1 MRRTGTSS
9 TDRPRTLLPAA
20 RGMQAGVPKRTTGLA
35 PGRGYNRALLMDAF
49 ARSLA
54 RHPLA
59 VVLANLLVT
68 AVLGFYA
75 LQLRIESSLE
85 SMLPAGDP
93 KVEYYAQTRAVFG
106 SDDVAVVGVRA
117 RDIFAPSTIAKIAR
131 VTDEIAKVDGVE
143 HVLSIANAVDPAA
156 DVLHPP
162 RLLPRIPPEPEEVEA
177 LKKKLVATPLYGKN
191 LVADDFT
198 GAAINV
204 FFKNLNDEQYL
215 DLGVDRKIMD
225 ILAARQGPEEL
236 FYTGAAHVKQAAVEL
251 MRRDLV
257 RFTPIALVLVL
268 IVLWFAFRT
277 VRGVLLPV
285 LTVGGALVWTL
296 GIIVLAGKTI
306 TLGTFVLPPLLLV
319 VGSSYAIHVMAR
331 YYEQVDAGAPPDEV
345 VVRAF
350 ARVWL
355 PLAISALTTV
365 IGFGSLMVN
374 RITAIWDLGLYAVI
388 GVVCLTVTCLT
399 FLPAA
404 LQLMPSRLRSA
415 RSGKISPTL
424 AENLRRL
431 GERVY
436 TKRRH
441 LLWAGAALSLVA
453 LAGARRIRVD
463 ADFLYYFTPGS
474 EVRRANE
481 MINREI
487 IGSNPFYIVVE
498 GGAPG
503 VIRRWEVLKLIKDL
517 QGFLGTLPGVT
528 SSISIVDF
536 LEALEAGVNAHSDD
550 ELVVDERGNIVP
562 TEQPKPFWEDPKSLD
577 PLINQISGSEAI
589 KIAVTPDFRTASILV
604 RTNLSGSRRVEET
617 LDRIRLYVAEHFPA
631 EIPVNLTGML
641 VLLTGTTSDIVA
653 GQIKS
658 LTLALGI
665 IFLVMTAMFLSAKI
679 GFFAILPNVVPIV
692 IFFGVMG
699 WLGILLNLVTS
710 LIAAIALGIAV
721 DSTIHYMARLNLEL
735 RGETDQTA
743 ALVRTLR
750 TVGVP
755 IVYTTIALFLGF
767 LTFALSS
774 FVPVQNFGILA
785 GVTMATSLGA
795 NLVLLPALLAT
806 TKIIT
811 LWDLLGVKLG
821 DDPAQTIP
829 LFAGLRPSQAR
840 IVVLMGELRH
850 FQPGE
855 AIVRRGER
863 GDEMYVIIEGTTEVL
878 AGDGSGRQRI
888 NQLRRGDVFGEMGL
902 VRRAER
908 TADVVAAGAVDV
920 LALDERFLRRI
931 QNRYPRIASKVF
943 LNLTR
948 ILSDHLQRTT
958 ERFVAARS
966 A

>member
-49 ARSLA
+49 ARWLA

-59 VVLANLLVT
+59 VVVANVVVT

-75 LQLRIESSLE
+75 LQLRIEISLE

-215 DLGVDRKIMD
+215 DLGIDRKITD
-225 ILAARQGPEEL
+225 ILAARRGPEEL
-236 FYTGAAHVKQAAVEL
+236 FYTGAAHVKQATVDL
-251 MRRDLV
+251 LRRDLV
-257 RFTPIALVLVL
+257 RFTPLALGLVLV
-268 IVLWFAFRT
+268 VLWFSFRT
-277 VRGVLLPV
+277 LRGVVLPV
-285 LTVGGALVWTL
+285 LTFGGALVWTL
-296 GIIVLAGKTI
+296 GIIVLAGKAI

-355 PLAISALTTV
+355 PLVISALTTV

-374 RITAIWDLGLYAVI
+374 RITAIWDLGLFAVI
-388 GVVCLTVTCLT
+388 GVVCLTVTCLG

-415 RSGKISPTL
+415 RAGKISPTL

-431 GERVY
+431 GEQVY
-436 TKRRH
+436 AKRRH
-441 LLWAGAALSLVA
+441 ILWAGVAVSLLA
-453 LAGARRIRVD
+453 LAGARRIQVD
-463 ADFLYYFTPGS
+463 ADFLYYFEPGS

-481 MINREI
+481 TINREI
-487 IGSNPFYIVVE
+487 IGSNPFYIIVE

-517 QGFLGTLPGVT
+517 QDFLGKLPGVT
-528 SSISIVDF
+528 SSISIVDL
-536 LEALEAGVNAHSDD
+536 LEALEAGVNAHSEGG
-550 ELVVDERGNIVP
+550 ELMVDEQGNIVP
-562 TEQPKPFWEDPKSLD
+562 AEQPKPVWQDPKSLP
-577 PLINQISGSEAI
+577 PLLDQLKVSEGI
-589 KIAVTPDFRTASILV
+589 KIVTTPDFRTASILV

-617 LDRIRLYVAEHFPA
+617 LDRIRLYVTEHFPA

-641 VLLTGTTSDIVA
+641 VLLTGTASDIVA

-665 IFLVMTAMFLSAKI
+665 IFLIMSAMFLSAKI
-679 GFFAILPNVVPIV
+679 GFFAILPNVVPIM

-699 WLGILLNLVTS
+699 WLGIYLNLVTS

-721 DSTIHYMARLNLEL
+721 DSTIHYMARFNLEL
-735 RGETDQTA
+735 RGETDQAA

-750 TVGVP
+750 TVGVR
-755 IVYTTIALFLGF
+755 IVYTTVALLLGF
-767 LTFALSS
+767 LTFTLSS
-774 FVPVQNFGILA
+774 FVPIQNFGILT
-785 GVTMATSLGA
+785 GFTMVTSLGA
-795 NLVLLPALLAT
+795 NLVLLPALVST

-821 DDPAQTIP
+821 DDPAATIP
-829 LFAGLRPSQAR
+829 LFADLRPAQAR
-840 IVVLMGELRH
+840 IVVLMGDLRH
-850 FQPGE
+850 FAPGE
-855 AIVRRGER
+855 TIVRRGEI
-863 GDEMYVIIEGTTEVL
+863 GEEM
-878 AGDGSGRQRI
+878 
-888 NQLRRGDVFGEMGL
+888 
-902 VRRAER
+902 
-908 TADVVAAGAVDV
+908 
-920 LALDERFLRRI
+920 
-931 QNRYPRIASKVF
+931 P
-943 LNLTR
+943 
-948 ILSDHLQRTT
+948 
-958 ERFVAARS
+958 
-966 A
+966 

>member
-1 MRRTGTSS
+1 
-9 TDRPRTLLPAA
+9 
-20 RGMQAGVPKRTTGLA
+20 
-35 PGRGYNRALLMDAF
+35 MDSF
-49 ARSLA
+49 ARWLA

-59 VVLANLLVT
+59 VVLAILLVT

-75 LQLRIESSLE
+75 LQLSIESSLE

-93 KVEYYAQTRAVFG
+93 KVEYYAQTRAIFG

-117 RDIFAPSTIAKIAR
+117 RDIFAPSTIEKIAR
-131 VTDEIAKVDGVE
+131 VTAEIAKVDGVE

-162 RLLPRIPPEPEEVEA
+162 RLLPRIPPAPEEVEA

-204 FFKNLNDEQYL
+204 FFKSLNDEQYL
-215 DLGVDRKIMD
+215 DLGVDRKITD
-225 ILAARQGPEEL
+225 ILATRQGPEEL

-268 IVLWFAFRT
+268 MVLWFSFRT
-277 VRGVLLPV
+277 VRGVVLPA

-331 YYEQVDAGAPPDEV
+331 YYEQVAAGAPPDEI

-355 PLAISALTTV
+355 PLTISALTTV
-365 IGFGSLMVN
+365 IGFGSLMVT
-374 RITAIWDLGLYAVI
+374 RITAIWDLGLFAVV

-431 GERVY
+431 GEGVY
-436 TKRRH
+436 TKRRQI
-441 LLWAGAALSLVA
+441 LWAGAVLSLVA

-517 QGFLGTLPGVT
+517 QEFLGKLPGVT
-528 SSISIVDF
+528 SSISIVDL
-536 LEALEAGVNAHSDD
+536 LEALEAGVNAHAEGSD
-550 ELVVDERGNIVP
+550 LMVDEQGNIVP
-562 TEQPKPFWEDPKSLD
+562 AEQPKPFWQDPKSLP
-577 PLINQISGSEAI
+577 PLLDQLKVSEGI
-589 KIAVTPDFRTASILV
+589 KIVTTPDFRTASILV

-617 LDRIRLYVAEHFPA
+617 LDRIRLYVSEHFPA
-631 EIPVNLTGML
+631 EIPVNLTGTL

-699 WLGILLNLVTS
+699 WLGIYLNLGTS
-710 LIAAIALGIAV
+710 LIAAIVLGIAV

-735 RGETDQTA
+735 KGAVDQVS
-743 ALVRTLR
+743 ALVGTLR
-750 TVGVP
+750 IVGAPIIYATV
-755 IVYTTIALFLGF
+755 ALFLGF
-767 LTFALSS
+767 LTFAFSS
-774 FVPVQNFGILA
+774 FVPI
-785 GVTMATSLGA
+785 
-795 NLVLLPALLAT
+795 
-806 TKIIT
+806 
-811 LWDLLGVKLG
+811 
-821 DDPAQTIP
+821 
-829 LFAGLRPSQAR
+829 
-840 IVVLMGELRH
+840 
-850 FQPGE
+850 
-855 AIVRRGER
+855 
-863 GDEMYVIIEGTTEVL
+863 
-878 AGDGSGRQRI
+878 
-888 NQLRRGDVFGEMGL
+888 
-902 VRRAER
+902 
-908 TADVVAAGAVDV
+908 
-920 LALDERFLRRI
+920 
-931 QNRYPRIASKVF
+931 
-943 LNLTR
+943 
-948 ILSDHLQRTT
+948 
-958 ERFVAARS
+958 
-966 A
+966 